1 MQALQLGEAADFP
14 FLDPPQRRHLRAAQ
28 QALFELGAV
37 DSAGALT
44 GIGRQLAR
52 FPLDPAL
59 GRMLIE
65 ADHTGALR
73 EVLIITAA
81 LTVPDVRERP
91 LDAREHADQVHRQF
105 ADARSDFLTLLNIY
119 RAFEQEARHRSQ
131 AKLRLW
137 CREHFLSYLRLREW
151 RDIAGQLTELAN
163 GMGLRGSSLDAD
175 YDAIHRALLAGLL
188 GRIARAPGRPARRI
202 PARAPVPRPG
212 GRARHAAVGISRLG
226 AGQKTAALA
235 DGRRAG
241 GDRSPVCAHRGR
253 HRAALGGG
261 RRRAFAAPRL
271 QRAALGRR
279 QPAPGRLRAGDA
291 VWPDAGQPTARC
303 LRRRSIRSTRGPS
316 SFARA

>member
-1 MQALQLGEAADFP
+1 VVDSGLARVSRYGARSHVQRLGIEKIAQAAADQRAGRCGRLGPGVCIRLYAQDDYANRSRHTDPEIHRASLASVVLRMQALQLGEAADFP

-52 FPLDPAL
+52 FPLDPSL

-65 ADHTGALR
+65 AGKTGALR

-91 LDAREHADQVHRQF
+91 LDARERADQVHRQF
-105 ADARSDFLTLLNIY
+105 ADARSDFLTLLNLF

-163 GMGLRGSSLDAD
+163 SMGLRGSSLDAD

-188 GRIARAPGRPARRI
+188 GRIARRQDG
-202 PARAPVPRPG
+202 PRG
-212 GRARHAAVGISRLG
+212 ESRRARLSRGLEG
-226 AGQKTAALA
+226 TRGTQLWVFPGSALA
-235 DGRRAG
+235 R
-241 GDRSPVCAHRGR
+241 
-253 HRAALGGG
+253 
-261 RRRAFAAPRL
+261 
-271 QRAALGRR
+271 
-279 QPAPGRLRAGDA
+279 
-291 VWPDAGQPTARC
+291 TA
-303 LRRRSIRSTRGPS
+303 SNSTRS
-316 SFARA
+316 SSSW